1 MSKTPSRW
9 SVLAA
14 LAAIYLIWG
23 STYLAIRWAVETIP
37 PFLMAGTRFFIA
49 GALLYAWMRLRG
61 APKPEPFHWVGA
73 TIVGGCLLLGGNGG
87 VVWVEKGGFPSGL
100 TALMIATVP
109 LWMALLQWL
118 RGIRMGG
125 RVAVGLLLGFV
136 GIVLLIGPGEL
147 AIGGR
152 VDPVGAIVLIG
163 ASLSWAAGSLY
174 SRRARLPESAL
185 LATAMEMLTGGALL
199 ILTGLAVGEQG
210 AIRLEA
216 ISAQSFFSYLYLI
229 VFGSLIGFTAYIW
242 LLRVTTPV
250 LVSTYAYVNPVVA
263 VLLGAMLA
271 GEELTLR
278 TLSSAVVI
286 ITGVALITISG
297 ASPRRKGNPNA

>member
-1 MSKTPSRW
+1 MSKTRW

-49 GALLYAWMRLRG
+49 GALLYIWMRLRG
-61 APKPEPFHWVGA
+61 TPKPKLSHWVGA

-118 RGIRMGG
+118 RGVRMGG
-125 RVAVGLLLGFV
+125 GVAVGLLLGFA

-147 AIGGR
+147 TIGSR
-152 VDPVGAIVLIG
+152 VDPVGATVLIG
-163 ASLSWAAGSLY
+163 ASLSWAVGSLY

-185 LATAMEMLTGGALL
+185 LATAMEMLAGGVLL
-199 ILTGLAVGEQG
+199 MLTGLAVGEQR

-216 ISAQSFFSYLYLI
+216 ISAHSLLSYLYLI
-229 VFGSLIGFTAYIW
+229 LFGSLVGFTAYIW

-271 GEELTLR
+271 GEELTPR
-278 TLSSAVVI
+278 TLLAAVVI
-286 ITGVALITISG
+286 IAGVALITILG
-297 ASPRRKGNPNA
+297 ASPKRKEA

>member
-1 MSKTPSRW
+1 MSETPSRW

-49 GALLYAWMRLRG
+49 GALLYIWMRLRG

-125 RVAVGLLLGFV
+125 GVALGLFLGFA

-147 AIGGR
+147 AIGSR
-152 VDPVGAIVLIG
+152 VDPVGATVLIG
-163 ASLSWAAGSLY
+163 ASLSWAVGSLY

-185 LATAMEMLTGGALL
+185 LATAMEMLAGGALL
-199 ILTGLAVGEQG
+199 ILTGLAMGEQRT
-210 AIRLEA
+210 IRLEA
-216 ISAQSFFSYLYLI
+216 ISAHSFFSYLYLI
-229 VFGSLIGFTAYIW
+229 LFGSLIGFTAYIW

-263 VLLGAMLA
+263 VLLGATLA

-278 TLSSAVVI
+278 TLLAAVVI
-286 ITGVALITISG
+286 ITGVALITIFG
-297 ASPRRKGNPNA
+297 ASPKRKEA

>member
-1 MSKTPSRW
+1 MSRTPSRW
-9 SVLAA
+9 SVIAA

-49 GALLYAWMRLRG
+49 GALLYVWMRLRG
-61 APKPEPFHWVGA
+61 TPKPELFHWVGA
-73 TIVGGCLLLGGNGG
+73 IVVGGCLLLGGNGG

-109 LWMALLQWL
+109 LWMALLQRL
-118 RGIRMGG
+118 RGVRASGG
-125 RVAVGLLLGFV
+125 VALGLLLGFT

-152 VDPVGAIVLIG
+152 VDPIGATVLIG
-163 ASLSWAAGSLY
+163 ASLSWAVGSLY

-199 ILTGLAVGEQG
+199 MLTGLAFGEHR
-210 AIRLEA
+210 AVRLEA
-216 ISAQSFFSYLYLI
+216 ISSQSFFSYLYLI
-229 VFGSLIGFTAYIW
+229 LFGSLIGFTAYIW

-278 TLSSAVVI
+278 TLIAAAVI
-286 ITGVALITISG
+286 ITGVALITV
-297 ASPRRKGNPNA
+297 ASSQRKGSTLKE

>member
-9 SVLAA
+9 RVLTA

-49 GALLYAWMRLRG
+49 GAMLYAWMRLRG
-61 APKPEPFHWVGA
+61 APKPEPFHWLGA

-87 VVWVEKGGFPSGL
+87 VVWVERGGFPSGL
-100 TALMIATVP
+100 TALMVATVP

-118 RGIRMGG
+118 RGVRASSGG
-125 RVAVGLLLGFV
+125 AFGLLLGFV
-136 GIVLLIGPGEL
+136 GIVVLIGPGEL
-147 AIGGR
+147 VIGNR
-152 VDPVGAIVLIG
+152 VQVVDAMVLIG
-163 ASLSWAAGSLY
+163 ASLSWAVGSLY

-185 LATAMEMLTGGALL
+185 LATAMEMLAGGALL
-199 ILTGLAVGEQG
+199 ILTGLAMREQN

-216 ISAQSFFSYLYLI
+216 ISSQSFFSYLYLI

-242 LLRVTTPV
+242 LLRVATPI

-263 VLLGAMLA
+263 VFLGAALA
-271 GEELTLR
+271 GEPVTIR
-278 TLSSAVVI
+278 TLFAAVI
-286 ITGVALITISG
+286 ILTGVALITIAG
-297 ASPRRKGNPNA
+297 AFPRRT

>member
-1 MSKTPSRW
+1 MSKTKTPSPW
-9 SVLAA
+9 SVLTA
-14 LAAIYLIWG
+14 LIAVYLIWG

-61 APKPEPFHWVGA
+61 VPKPEPLHWVSA
-73 TIVGGCLLLGGNGG
+73 TIVGGCLLVGGNGG

-109 LWMALLQWL
+109 LWMALLQRL
-118 RGIRMGG
+118 RGVRMGG
-125 RVAVGLLLGFV
+125 GVAVGLLLGFV
-136 GIVLLIGPGEL
+136 GIILLIGPGEL
-147 AIGGR
+147 SIGSR
-152 VDPVGAIVLIG
+152 VDPIGATVLIG
-163 ASLSWAAGSLY
+163 ASLSWAVGSLY

-199 ILTGLAVGEQG
+199 ILTGLALGEHG
-210 AIRLEA
+210 AVRLSA
-216 ISAQSFFSYLYLI
+216 ISPQSFFSYLYLI
-229 VFGSLIGFTAYIW
+229 LFGSLVGFTAYIW

-263 VLLGAMLA
+263 VLLGATLA
-271 GEELTLR
+271 GETITIR
-278 TLSSAVVI
+278 TLLAAVVI
-286 ITGVALITISG
+286 LIAVALISV
-297 ASPRRKGNPNA
+297 PRRA

>member
-1 MSKTPSRW
+1 MSKTKTPSPW
-9 SVLAA
+9 SVLTA
-14 LAAIYLIWG
+14 LIAVYLIWG

-61 APKPEPFHWVGA
+61 VPKPEPLHWVSA
-73 TIVGGCLLLGGNGG
+73 TIVGGCLLVGGNGG

-109 LWMALLQWL
+109 LWMALLQRL
-118 RGIRMGG
+118 RGVRMGG
-125 RVAVGLLLGFV
+125 GVAVGLLLGFV
-136 GIVLLIGPGEL
+136 GIILLIGPGEL
-147 AIGGR
+147 SIGSR
-152 VDPVGAIVLIG
+152 VDPIGATVLIG
-163 ASLSWAAGSLY
+163 ASLSWAVGSLY

-199 ILTGLAVGEQG
+199 ILTGLALGEHG
-210 AIRLEA
+210 AVRLSA
-216 ISAQSFFSYLYLI
+216 ISPQSFFSYLYLI
-229 VFGSLIGFTAYIW
+229 LFGSLVGFTAYIW

-263 VLLGAMLA
+263 VLLGATLA
-271 GEELTLR
+271 DETITIR
-278 TLSSAVVI
+278 TLLAAVVI
-286 ITGVALITISG
+286 LIAVALISV
-297 ASPRRKGNPNA
+297 PRRA

>member
-1 MSKTPSRW
+1 MSKRQTPSSW
-9 SVLAA
+9 SVLTA

-49 GALLYAWMRLRG
+49 GALLYLWMRLRG
-61 APKPEPFHWVGA
+61 VPKPEPFHWVSA

-118 RGIRMGG
+118 RGVRLGG
-125 RVAVGLLLGFV
+125 GVAVGLLLGFV
-136 GIVLLIGPGEL
+136 GIILLIGPGEL
-147 AIGGR
+147 SIGGR
-152 VDPVGAIVLIG
+152 VDTAGATVLIG
-163 ASLSWAAGSLY
+163 ASLSWAVGSLY

-185 LATAMEMLTGGALL
+185 LATAMEMLAGGALL
-199 ILTGLAVGEQG
+199 ILTGLVLREHDAV
-210 AIRLEA
+210 RLDA
-216 ISAQSFFSYLYLI
+216 ISSQSFFAYLYLI
-229 VFGSLIGFTAYIW
+229 LFGSLVGFTAYIW

-263 VLLGAMLA
+263 VLLGATLA
-271 GEELTLR
+271 GETITIR
-278 TLSSAVVI
+278 TLLAAAVI
-286 ITGVALITISG
+286 LTAVALITSYG
-297 ASPRRKGNPNA
+297 AFPKRT

>member
-1 MSKTPSRW
+1 MSKTKTPSPW
-9 SVLAA
+9 SVLTA
-14 LAAIYLIWG
+14 LIAVYLIWG

-61 APKPEPFHWVGA
+61 VPKPEPLHWVSA
-73 TIVGGCLLLGGNGG
+73 TIVGGCLLVGGNGG

-109 LWMALLQWL
+109 LWMALLQRL
-118 RGIRMGG
+118 RGVRMGG
-125 RVAVGLLLGFV
+125 GVAVGLLLGFV
-136 GIVLLIGPGEL
+136 GIILLIGPGEL
-147 AIGGR
+147 SIGSR
-152 VDPVGAIVLIG
+152 VDPIGATVLIG
-163 ASLSWAAGSLY
+163 ASLSWAVGSLY

-199 ILTGLAVGEQG
+199 ILTGLALGEHG
-210 AIRLEA
+210 AVRLSA
-216 ISAQSFFSYLYLI
+216 ISPQSFFSYLYLI
-229 VFGSLIGFTAYIW
+229 LFGSLVGFTAYIW

-263 VLLGAMLA
+263 VLLGATLA
-271 GEELTLR
+271 GETITIR
-278 TLSSAVVI
+278 TLLAAVI
-286 ITGVALITISG
+286 ILIAVALISV
-297 ASPRRKGNPNA
+297 PRRA

>member
-1 MSKTPSRW
+1 MSKTKTPSPW
-9 SVLAA
+9 SVLTA
-14 LAAIYLIWG
+14 LIAVYLIWG

-61 APKPEPFHWVGA
+61 VPKPEPLHWVSA
-73 TIVGGCLLLGGNGG
+73 TIVGGCLLVGGNGG

-109 LWMALLQWL
+109 LWMALLQRL
-118 RGIRMGG
+118 RGVRMGG
-125 RVAVGLLLGFV
+125 GVAVGLLLGFV
-136 GIVLLIGPGEL
+136 GIILLIGPGEL
-147 AIGGR
+147 SIGSR
-152 VDPVGAIVLIG
+152 VDPIGATVLIG
-163 ASLSWAAGSLY
+163 ASLSWAVGSLY

-199 ILTGLAVGEQG
+199 ILTGLALGEHG
-210 AIRLEA
+210 AVRLSA
-216 ISAQSFFSYLYLI
+216 ISPQSFFSYLYLI
-229 VFGSLIGFTAYIW
+229 LFGSLVGFTAYIW

-263 VLLGAMLA
+263 VLLGATIA
-271 GEELTLR
+271 GETITIR
-278 TLSSAVVI
+278 TLLAAVVI
-286 ITGVALITISG
+286 LIAVALISV
-297 ASPRRKGNPNA
+297 PRRA

>member
-1 MSKTPSRW
+1 MSKAPSRW

-49 GALLYAWMRLRG
+49 GALLYLWMRLRG
-61 APKPEPFHWVGA
+61 VPKPEPFHWVGA

-118 RGIRMGG
+118 RGVRLGG
-125 RVAVGLLLGFV
+125 GVALGLLVGFS

-147 AIGGR
+147 TIGDR
-152 VDPVGAIVLIG
+152 VDPIGAMVLIG
-163 ASLSWAAGSLY
+163 ASLSWAMGSLY

-185 LATAMEMLTGGALL
+185 LATAMEMLVGGALL
-199 ILTGLAVGEQG
+199 VLTGLAFGEHHAVRWG
-210 AIRLEA
+210 AI
-216 ISAQSFFSYLYLI
+216 SSQSLFSYLYLI
-229 VFGSLIGFTAYIW
+229 FCGSLVGFTAYIW

-250 LVSTYAYVNPVVA
+250 LVSTYAYVNPIVA
-263 VLLGAMLA
+263 VLLGAICA
-271 GEELTLR
+271 GETLTLR
-278 TLSSAVVI
+278 TLVAAMVI
-286 ITGVALITISG
+286 LTGVALITLSG
-297 ASPRRKGNPNA
+297 ASPKRR